1 MPRCSCVKHDCD
13 GRFDWSSFAEGPR
26 CAYNICLLATQLGE
40 FRGEGDPQEG
50 ESSCQESQE
59 GVGSGKPSADGRCR
73 KAINGPC
80 HVMHPV
86 QAHTYYIYIYMRN
99 ILEKQF
105 WKNICLCSEVGGS
118 VLSTHHLCKYGHG
131 PITWSSG
138 STMLPTTLFHP
149 PARSGECLV
158 ILHCQYW
165 ER

>member
-86 QAHTYYIYIYMRN
+86 QAHTYYIYIYIYEKHSGKA
-99 ILEKQF
+99 ILEKHMPLLRSRWQCIEHTSPLQIWAWANHLELWF
-105 WKNICLCSEVGGS
+105 HHVANDLIPPSCPVG
-118 VLSTHHLCKYGHG
+118 
-131 PITWSSG
+131 
-138 STMLPTTLFHP
+138 
-149 PARSGECLV
+149 
-158 ILHCQYW
+158 
-165 ER
+165 